1 MWIDDL
7 YGVTFPPSLEQF
19 HRFWTR
25 QTDDRFGEALG
36 VSLTGPLDLLDRY
49 SSIDEIE
56 VTPTILVH
64 WRFFSDPPE
73 LFTCLHGDADGLHFG
88 LLLDDPGRGF
98 RGAAGYYSNDGDV
111 IAEYKGLFHLLA
123 SRIDDRIAG
132 AEEMIED
139 DPECAEDY
147 EADIVSLRRLDAG
160 LKEFLVDEGIRLDEG
175 RGRTIPTDTGLG
187 VVPPGGVREWAE
199 RMPAGLDTS
208 GTVPDLLD
216 RCRRGDPLPAL
227 AAGRSR
233 WYWGG
238 REATDEAH
246 QVMAAAYAELGH
258 RFLGQVLDAHR
269 EYRDLPSVD
278 CVRPR

>member
-1 MWIDDL
+1 
-7 YGVTFPPSLEQF
+7 
-19 HRFWTR
+19 
-25 QTDDRFGEALG
+25 
-36 VSLTGPLDLLDRY
+36 
-49 SSIDEIE
+49 
-56 VTPTILVH
+56 
-64 WRFFSDPPE
+64 
-73 LFTCLHGDADGLHFG
+73 
-88 LLLDDPGRGF
+88 
-98 RGAAGYYSNDGDV
+98 V

-199 RMPAGLDTS
+199 RMPAGLDIS

-233 WYWGG
+233 WY
-238 REATDEAH
+238 
-246 QVMAAAYAELGH
+246 
-258 RFLGQVLDAHR
+258 
-269 EYRDLPSVD
+269 
-278 CVRPR
+278 